1 MSTTTTTGP
10 RDIGTSTR
18 GAAWLFEA
26 TTHDTMLTPEGLSDD
41 HRLIAQTAAE
51 FLAKELLPAL
61 PQMET
66 KDWAL
71 ARAMVK
77 RSGDLGL
84 LGTDVPEEFGGINL
98 DKAAAIV
105 VC

>member
-1 MSTTTTTGP
+1 MSTTK
-10 RDIGTSTR
+10 

-41 HRLIAQTAAE
+41 HRLIAQTATE
-51 FLAKELLPAL
+51 FLEQEVLPAL
-61 PQMET
+61 PQMEA

-84 LGTDVPEEFGGINL
+84 LGTDVP
-98 DKAAAIV
+98 
-105 VC
+105 